1 MDELEKYTES
11 FFLQPNQDQDGLL
24 PEHSE
29 PHTING
35 NSFMLLDQLLKA
47 RRRHLEIDDN
57 NGISA
62 SSLV

>member
-11 FFLQPNQDQDGLL
+11 FFLQPPQDPDYLSA
-24 PEHSE
+24 EHSE
-29 PHTING
+29 PTING

-47 RRRHLEIDDN
+47 RRRHLDDN

>member
-11 FFLQPNQDQDGLL
+11 FFLQPPQDSDYLHV
-24 PEHSE
+24 EHSE
-29 PHTING
+29 PTING
-35 NSFMLLDQLLKA
+35 NSFMLLDQLLKT
-47 RRRHLEIDDN
+47 RRHLDDT